1 MSQIIRK
8 AAELRSQG
16 NFDAAI
22 SLVEQNLATIDP
34 DVQVVALL
42 QAFYAAV
49 EGKYT
54 SKAKELAQKLVALEP
69 QLPSIQ
75 QYL

>member
-1 MSQIIRK
+1 MSQIIK
-8 AAELRSQG
+8 EAAALRSQG

-22 SLVEQNLATIDP
+22 SLVEQNLAAIDP

-49 EGKYT
+49 EAKNT
-54 SKAKELAQKLVALEP
+54 PKAKELAQKLVALEP